1 MFNFTKKHGNTP
13 VDMNKQTIVMS
24 KNYEAAIKKIEL
36 LEDELNQKTLE
47 LDQRYETQHIMSERV
62 KNCARSLDAAH
73 NQLQAVA
80 VRLEYSN
87 KQISELMQEN
97 KALKS
102 SGDEWFKRAIK
113 LEFDI
118 LTANDGIKKIQSERD
133 SAIKMC
139 ERL

>member
-1 MFNFTKKHGNTP
+1 
-13 VDMNKQTIVMS
+13 
-24 KNYEAAIKKIEL
+24 
-36 LEDELNQKTLE
+36 
-47 LDQRYETQHIMSERV
+47 MSERV

-139 ERL
+139 ERLQSATKENSNGEGSD